1 MSPDAPVRGG
11 RLEADQITVRFGGH
25 QALIDVSLCAE
36 PGRVTGLIGPNGAG
50 KTTTFNVLCGLQSTV
65 RGQVRLDGTDISGL
79 APHKRARLGL
89 ARTFQRL
96 ETFSLLTVR
105 ENVMAGA
112 ELAPRAIRR
121 GRDAEATA
129 DALLERLG
137 LGDVADE
144 KVEGLPTG
152 SARLVELGRA
162 LAGEPR
168 VLLLDEPSSG
178 LNEAE
183 TAAMGAVLDDLA
195 DDGLTIVLVEHDMS
209 LVMGS
214 CHDIYVLDFGKVLT
228 RGTPAEVQADEQVQ
242 RAYLGDQRDEPATA
256 GGSGHPV
263 FDDPSDAPLA
273 PVIEVHDLCAGYGGI
288 DVISDV
294 SFEVAA
300 GEVFAL
306 LGPNGA
312 GKTTTLG
319 VIAGLVPATSGTVA
333 LCGQRVLGADAD
345 ALARAGLCTVPEGRG
360 IFPNLTVAENLWMA
374 SFSGA
379 ARADIEERAYA
390 RFPRLGERRE
400 QLAGTMSGGEQQ
412 MLAMARALATD
423 PALLILDE
431 LSMGLAPLVVREL
444 YEQVA
449 AIAAEGLS
457 ILVVEQFAHEV
468 LGVAD
473 TAAIMLH
480 GRIGRI
486 GAPADIADEL
496 AAAYLTG
503 ATAD

>member
-242 RAYLGDQRDEPATA
+242 RAYLGDQRDEPTAA

-306 LGPNGA
+306 LGPNGGQDHHARRDRRA
-312 GKTTTLG
+312 GARHERHRGPLRPACSAPARTPSPAPG
-319 VIAGLVPATSGTVA
+319 SAPSPRAGASSRTSPSPRTSGWPA
-333 LCGQRVLGADAD
+333 SRV
-345 ALARAGLCTVPEGRG
+345 R
-360 IFPNLTVAENLWMA
+360 
-374 SFSGA
+374 
-379 ARADIEERAYA
+379 RADIEERAYA